1 MAIEPKKFFDV
12 PGSAIRFRNFQGKAG
27 RFNNEGERYFCLVL
41 DDASADKMKAEGWN
55 IRYLQ
60 PRSEE
65 DDPVPYVQVKVE
77 MSKGRPPKIVQVT
90 RKGKTYLDETSV
102 QNLDWAEIEK
112 ADVCIRA
119 FEWSL
124 PSGAHGVKAY
134 LKTMY
139 VTIAE
144 DEFEERYYDV
154 PDSAQNIVDEAP
166 WEDD

>member
-1 MAIEPKKFFDV
+1 MALEVRKFLDV

-41 DDASADKMKAEGWN
+41 DDESAEKMKEEGWN
-55 IRYLQ
+55 IRYLN
-60 PRSEE
+60 PRDPE
-65 DDPVPYVQVKVE
+65 DDPVPYVQIKVE
-77 MSKGRPPKIVQVT
+77 MSKGRPPKVVQVT
-90 RKGKTYLDETSV
+90 RKGKTYLDETSI
-102 QNLDWAEIEK
+102 QNLDWAEIDK
-112 ADVCIRA
+112 ADISIRP
-119 FEWSL
+119 FEWHLQNGTS
-124 PSGAHGVKAY
+124 GVKAY

-144 DEFEERYYDV
+144 DEFEDRYYDV